1 MEAKKLKYMSSACFT
16 LGFIIPFA
24 ASNFVGMPLSAMP
37 TVSTLLIVLWTIG
50 LFLRYFAYVG
60 RTAPPA
66 TLSFSMRIGNF
77 VSCEPSLF
85 LTLGIVFGYLFYP
98 SVEKSVVPALGPYLL
113 MAIMFTMGLA
123 INLQNWIRIIQ
134 RPRAVGVA
142 VLLKWTCTPLVA
154 FLLSLV
160 LIQLFPGITGNALA
174 VGIIVL
180 GTTPTGGGSNAF
192 TLISKGDL
200 ALSVS
205 ATAINTMLAPFIQP
219 LLILRLAGG
228 IASLNATAIIQDLL
242 RMVVAPVVAGT
253 ILGSVFPKFTS
264 RMNPAFGPLTIICL
278 AFIVMG
284 TMSKGTNTLVQQI
297 SILPYLV
304 AICLVQAVAGL
315 WLGYFVPGFF
325 GFSYA
330 QRKATCFEVGVG
342 NAAMAM
348 IIALRHFDP
357 ITALPSIV
365 YGKIQYI
372 IASTVLVSRFRGI
385 EDKKE
390 ISATAR
396 SPAVS
401 EEAATVKVTMADAT
415 EGERP

>member
-1 MEAKKLKYMSSACFT
+1 MEAKTLKYMSSACFT

-24 ASNFVGMPLSAMP
+24 ASNFVGMPLSVIP
-37 TVSTLLIVLWTIG
+37 IVSASLIELWTIG

-284 TMSKGTNTLVQQI
+284 TMSKGTSTLIQQI

-304 AICLVQAVAGL
+304 AICLVQAVATL
-315 WLGYFVPGFF
+315 SLGYFAPKLF
-325 GFSYA
+325 GFNYA
-330 QRKATCFEVGVG
+330 QRKAACFETGVG

-348 IIALRHFDP
+348 LICLRHFDP
-357 ITALPSIV
+357 LTALPSIV
-365 YGKIQYI
+365 CGKIQYI
-372 IASTVLVSRFRGI
+372 IASTVLVSRFQGI
-385 EDKKE
+385 KDKE
-390 ISATAR
+390 QISAAAAG
-396 SPAVS
+396 P
-401 EEAATVKVTMADAT
+401 AATDEVTVADAA
-415 EGERP
+415 EGE

>member
-1 MEAKKLKYMSSACFT
+1 MEAKKLKHTSTACFT
-16 LGFIIPFA
+16 LGFIVPFA
-24 ASNFVGMPLSAMP
+24 ASNFVGMPLSVIPA
-37 TVSTLLIVLWTIG
+37 VSASLIVLWTIG
-50 LFLRYFAYVG
+50 LFLRYFAYIG

-66 TLSFSMRIGNF
+66 ALSFPVRIGNF
-77 VSCEPSLF
+77 ISSEPSLF

-98 SVEKSVVPALGPYLL
+98 SVEKSAVPTSGPYLL

-123 INLQNWIRIIQ
+123 INLQEWLRMIQ
-134 RPRAVGVA
+134 RPRVVGVA

-160 LIQLFPGITGNALA
+160 LIKLLPGATGSALA

-180 GTTPTGGGSNAF
+180 GTTPTGGGSNAL

-219 LLILRLAGG
+219 FLILWLAGG
-228 IASLNATAIIQDLL
+228 IAGLSATAIIQDLL
-242 RMVVAPVVAGT
+242 SMVVAPVVAGT
-253 ILGSVFPKFTS
+253 ILGSVFPKSTS
-264 RMNPAFGPLTIICL
+264 RMQPVFGPLAIVCL

-284 TMSKGTNTLVQQI
+284 TMSKGTSTLIQQI

-315 WLGYFVPGFF
+315 WLGYFVPRFF
-325 GFSYA
+325 GFNYA
-330 QRKATCFEVGVG
+330 QRKAACFETGVG

-348 IIALRHFDP
+348 LIGLRHFDP
-357 ITALPSIV
+357 LTALPSIV

-372 IASTVLVSRFRGI
+372 IASTVLVSRFQAI
-385 EDKKE
+385 EDKEE
-390 ISATAR
+390 IPGAAAG
-396 SPAVS
+396 PAVAGQ
-401 EEAATVKVTMADAT
+401 AAIGKATMADAT